1 MTTIFSSDS
10 RFTRFSEGE
19 ILTFLAKH
27 SKIAR
32 VCVQLTTI
40 MPTYPDCF
48 TPFQSDISSIT
59 LPLRFTYPFC
69 YDPHPLSVIAALE
82 LQTHLTTQTQW
93 THPFGL
99 DGQAPHSHGK
109 MFGVLVVRHPQ
120 GQLGYLSAF
129 SGQLAE
135 QDHLPGFVPPVFDRF
150 TEPTFFSDEASQI
163 SSINHQIIELTEATS
178 RQTLIHKLDES
189 HQAAEYAIA
198 QQQQRMAENRT
209 QRKRQRKEAEALQ
222 EPEQQALLAQLA
234 QQSVY
239 EKWQLKQLKLDWQK
253 RINELSSQL
262 DQLNGTIEALKQQR
276 KQRSAQL
283 QQKLF
288 AHYRFLNQSGE
299 EKNLNDIFVDAT
311 NPIPP
316 AGAGECA
323 APKLLQYAF
332 QHHLTPIA
340 LAEFWWGCSPKS
352 DIRQHK
358 QFYPACHSKCQP
370 ILAHMLAGMPLD
382 ENPLLNNPAEGKEMD
397 ILYQDEAI
405 VVVNKP
411 AEFLSVPGVNIKDSV
426 QTRLEQIFPDVE
438 GPFVLHRLDMS
449 TSGLLVFALTRR
461 ANKSLQKQFITR
473 QVEKQ
478 YVALLTGELS
488 QQQGEI
494 TLPLCADLEDRP
506 RQKVCEKQGK
516 AAHTRW
522 EKVAIENGQTRVNLY
537 PLTGRTHQLRVH
549 CAHVDGLA
557 MPIVG
562 DDLYG
567 AKASRLCLH
576 AQKLSFTH
584 PYHKQRM
591 TFEAPAHF

>member
-1 MTTIFSSDS
+1 
-10 RFTRFSEGE
+10 
-19 ILTFLAKH
+19 
-27 SKIAR
+27 
-32 VCVQLTTI
+32 

-316 AGAGECA
+316 
-323 APKLLQYAF
+323 
-332 QHHLTPIA
+332 
-340 LAEFWWGCSPKS
+340 
-352 DIRQHK
+352 
-358 QFYPACHSKCQP
+358 
-370 ILAHMLAGMPLD
+370 
-382 ENPLLNNPAEGKEMD
+382 
-397 ILYQDEAI
+397 
-405 VVVNKP
+405 
-411 AEFLSVPGVNIKDSV
+411 
-426 QTRLEQIFPDVE
+426 
-438 GPFVLHRLDMS
+438 
-449 TSGLLVFALTRR
+449 LVR
-461 ANKSLQKQFITR
+461 ANVPHLNYYSMLSSIT
-473 QVEKQ
+473 
-478 YVALLTGELS
+478 
-488 QQQGEI
+488 
-494 TLPLCADLEDRP
+494 
-506 RQKVCEKQGK
+506 
-516 AAHTRW
+516 
-522 EKVAIENGQTRVNLY
+522 
-537 PLTGRTHQLRVH
+537 
-549 CAHVDGLA
+549 
-557 MPIVG
+557 
-562 DDLYG
+562 
-567 AKASRLCLH
+567 
-576 AQKLSFTH
+576 
-584 PYHKQRM
+584 
-591 TFEAPAHF
+591 

>member
-1 MTTIFSSDS
+1 
-10 RFTRFSEGE
+10 
-19 ILTFLAKH
+19 
-27 SKIAR
+27 
-32 VCVQLTTI
+32 
-40 MPTYPDCF
+40 MPTSIDCF
-48 TPFQSDISSIT
+48 TPFQTDISALI

-69 YDPHPLSVIAALE
+69 YEPHPLSVIAARE
-82 LQTHLTTQTQW
+82 LQTHITTQTTW
-93 THPFGL
+93 SHPFGL
-99 DGQAPHSHGK
+99 NDQDPNSHGK
-109 MFGVLVVRHPQ
+109 MFGVLVVKHPQ
-120 GQLGYLSAF
+120 GTLGYLSAF

-150 TEPTFFSDEASQI
+150 TEPTFFSNEASQI
-163 SSINHQIIELTEATS
+163 SSINQQIIELTEATS
-178 RQTLIHKLDES
+178 RQELAHKLDES

-198 QQQQRMAENRT
+198 QQQRVMAENRA
-209 QRKRQRKEAEALQ
+209 QRKRQRQAAETLLA
-222 EPEQQALLAQLA
+222 PEQQALLAQLA

-239 EKWQLKQLKLDWQK
+239 EKWQLKQLKLDWQQQ
-253 RINELSSQL
+253 ISELNDQL
-262 DQLNGTIEALKQQR
+262 DQLNHVIDTLKQQR

-283 QQKLF
+283 QRKLF

-299 EKNLNDIFVDAT
+299 EKNLNTIFSDCI
-311 NPIPP
+311 NPVPP

-340 LAEFWWGCSPKS
+340 MAEFWWGCSPKS
-352 DIRQHK
+352 EIRQHR
-358 QFYPACHSKCQP
+358 QFYPACQSKCQP
-370 ILAHMLAGMPLD
+370 ILAHMLKGIPLD
-382 ENPLLNNPAEGKEMD
+382 ANPLLNNPAEGKEID
-397 ILYQDEAI
+397 IIYQDEAI

-426 QTRLEQIFPDVE
+426 QTRLEKRFPDVE

-478 YVALLTGELS
+478 YVAVLAGEVA

-506 RQKVCEKQGK
+506 RQKVCDQQGK

-522 EKVAIENGQTRVNLY
+522 EKVAIENGQTRVHLY

-549 CAHVDGLA
+549 CAHPAGLA

-567 AKASRLCLH
+567 EKASRLYLH
-576 AQKLSFTH
+576 AQKLSFNH

-591 TFEAPAHF
+591 TFEVSAHF